1 MSQINVGYDVNCPQA
16 IDRSYGALFQGST
29 IPYNSV
35 AEANLAVNA
44 AYRHR
49 GKTVVINDAG
59 FPREYWWRINT
70 QDISLVPKVL
80 QEQIIDFVVGDGQAT
95 TPVAGTN
102 VFPNPAAG
110 FTGLQNCVITEFSV
124 EGAGRPPFVRAGFV
138 YFTYNSG
145 GGTITTNN
153 ENFSGA
159 TWYRIK
165 YRQL

>member
-1 MSQINVGYDVNCPQA
+1 MSQINVGYDNYSAQA
-16 IDRSYGALFQGST
+16 IDRSYGDLFQGST

-35 AEANLAVNA
+35 AEANLAVNP

-49 GKTVVINDAG
+49 GKTVLINDAG

-70 QDISLVPKVL
+70 QDVSLVPKVT

-102 VFPNPAAG
+102 VFPNPASG
-110 FTGLQNCVITEFSV
+110 FQGLKNCVITEFSV
-124 EGAGRPPFVRAGFV
+124 EGASRPPFVRALLA
-138 YFTYNSG
+138 YFTYDSN

-165 YRQL
+165 FRQL